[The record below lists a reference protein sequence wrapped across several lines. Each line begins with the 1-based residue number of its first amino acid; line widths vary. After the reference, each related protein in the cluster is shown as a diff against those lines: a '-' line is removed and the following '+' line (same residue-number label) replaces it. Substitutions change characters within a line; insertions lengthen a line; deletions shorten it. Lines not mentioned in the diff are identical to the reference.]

1 MSLSP
6 KQSSFFLE
14 YFPPLCPA
22 LKTHVTRPVPAIS
35 SYPSLV
41 TQPGPDSLV
50 HFLCLLNTVLAL
62 MPKATLLT
70 PQVALHTPPIIS
82 TPFQKLSYLISQ
94 CPLAVFWPKPLPT
107 PGPVCPCLTVP
118 GPLGQLLPL
127 PGVLS
132 ATPAALD
139 GPFLPQPP
147 LQDHPTSHPA
157 LSIPPHALPRSHCP
171 LDLIPGLPGPL
182 CPLSL
187 PSGLLGPRCPLGPT
201 SGAVSLPLYPR
212 SAHLRPWLSP
222 QPLLGRPIT
231 HPALSMPSGPVR
243 PLHPLRQAISLP
255 GRHPRLSLPP
265 RFRSAG
271 WTLTTP

>member
-1 MSLSP
+1 MSHS
-6 KQSSFFLE
+6 QS
-14 YFPPLCPA
+14 
-22 LKTHVTRPVPAIS
+22 PAIS

-41 TQPGPDSLV
+41 TLPGPDSLV

-70 PQVALHTPPIIS
+70 PQVALHTPSIIS

-94 CPLAVFWPKPLPT
+94 CPLAVFWPKSLPT

-132 ATPAALD
+132 ATPAALN
-139 GPFLPQPP
+139 GPFLPQSP

-157 LSIPPHALPRSHCP
+157 LSIPSHALSRSHCP

-201 SGAVSLPLYPR
+201 SGAVSLPLYP
-212 SAHLRPWLSP
+212 LVRPTSGPGCPLSP
-222 QPLLGRPIT
+222 CWAAQ
-231 HPALSMPSGPVR
+231 
-243 PLHPLRQAISLP
+243 
-255 GRHPRLSLPP
+255 
-265 RFRSAG
+265 
-271 WTLTTP
+271 